1 MRKDVNG
8 MAEVIKGTTAEELIQ
23 PVQAADMEQFQA
35 TPYYQG
41 LGIEA
46 LRQEL
51 AGYQTDDEALRRQVE
66 AQYKP
71 MYDAEAEALRQQ
83 TERQV
88 QGYESQ
94 RAGVSAA
101 YDRARRQT
109 QEAYDE
115 SAVDLNNALTRR
127 GLGRS
132 SLVSTQGAYLE
143 KQRNQALDGIDRD
156 ENQAISAINEKIAL
170 LTDQAAQ
177 SERTMAGNY
186 ARQLEM
192 RVNELKSQNRTAS
205 IDLQLRI
212 AALQQQGYEAYQDWL
227 LKNREQARKEAEF
240 EMKYGGKSSASA
252 NGGSK
257 KKSTAGTDKQTKK
270 EAASGVGSV
279 SGLVGSLVSKLAGVV
294 NHAVKKNASGT
305 ADGMSETRPTAE
317 KRQNAVE

>member
-1 MRKDVNG
+1 
-8 MAEVIKGTTAEELIQ
+8 MAETMKGSVTEEIIR
-23 PVQAADMEQFQA
+23 PAQAASMEEFQA

-51 AGYQTDDEALRRQVE
+51 AGYQADDEALRQQVE
-66 AQYKP
+66 AQYRP
-71 MYDAEAEALRQQ
+71 TYDAETEALRQQ

-94 RAGVSAA
+94 RAGVIGG

-143 KQRNQALDGIDRD
+143 KQRNQALEEIDRD
-156 ENQAISAINEKIAL
+156 ENQTIAAINEKIAL

-186 ARQLEM
+186 ARQLEN

-205 IDLQLRI
+205 INLQLQI

-227 LKNREQARKEAEF
+227 LQNREQARKEAEF
-240 EMKYGGKSSASA
+240 EKKYGSSSSS
-252 NGGSK
+252 GGSSG
-257 KKSTAGTDKQTKK
+257 KKSTAS
-270 EAASGVGSV
+270 ASGTVATAGTSAANGGTA
-279 SGLVGSLVSKLAGVV
+279 SNSLGTLISKLASAVNNVVKNPTSGVSG
-294 NHAVKKNASGT
+294 ARISKTGTTSEIRANAK
-305 ADGMSETRPTAE
+305 E
-317 KRQNAVE
+317 